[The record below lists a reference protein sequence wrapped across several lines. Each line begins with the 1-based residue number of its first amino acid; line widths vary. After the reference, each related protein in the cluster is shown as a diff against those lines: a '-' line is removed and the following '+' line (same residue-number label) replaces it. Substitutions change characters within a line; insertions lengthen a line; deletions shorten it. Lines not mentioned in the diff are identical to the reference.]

1 MKKNSKKL
9 TALFLVF
16 ALALSL
22 FTPVMAAET
31 RDQEIVDLGDG
42 FYAVII
48 LNKTP
53 SSRAGDTV
61 KGSKTGTVYHNG
73 TAIGTA
79 AFAATFDISG
89 ATAKV
94 VSTSINGRGTNGWS
108 YSHGTTGRSGNKATG
123 TAYFTDGS
131 IIRSLTLT
139 LTCSPTGVIS

>member
-9 TALFLVF
+9 TVLLLMFT
-16 ALALSL
+16 LALSL

-31 RDQEIVDLGDG
+31 RNQEIVDLGGG
-42 FYAVII
+42 FYAVVT
-48 LNKTP
+48 LTQSP
-53 SSRAGDTV
+53 ATRAGNTV
-61 KGSKTGTVYHNG
+61 NGSKSGTVYHNG
-73 TAIGTA
+73 TQIGTA
-79 AFAATFDISG
+79 TFMATFDISG

-94 VSTSINGRGTNGWS
+94 ASKGIDGTGTNGWQ
-108 YSHGTTGRSGNKATG
+108 YSRGTTSSSGNKATG